1 MPHHP
6 DAARGRMESIE
17 TQSQEGTSSYSVK
30 LDVFEGPLDLLLFL
44 IKRDKIDIYD
54 IPIAHI
60 TRQYLGYIEL
70 MRELDLELAGEFIV
84 MAASLMRIKA
94 KMLLPKTHDEEEEE
108 DPREELVVA
117 LLEYRKFK
125 EAAQILKEKETEQSA
140 WFPRRDFSFVEK
152 LPEDEVL
159 IEASLSDLIFAFKRV
174 LEGQPQETFH
184 TVNYPKVSVEERID
198 YVLGRLM
205 EKDGVVFTEL
215 FLDVPIKLV
224 MVVTFMAIL
233 ELIRLQRIYI
243 RQTRHFSDIWV
254 FRNEKK

>member
-1 MPHHP
+1 
-6 DAARGRMESIE
+6 MESIE

-60 TRQYLGYIEL
+60 TKQYLGAIEL
-70 MRELDLELAGEFIV
+70 MRELNLDVAGEFIV
-84 MAASLMRIKA
+84 MAATLMRIKA
-94 KMLLPKTHDEEEEE
+94 KMLLPKTQEEEEEE
-108 DPREELVVA
+108 DPREQLVAA

-125 EAAQILKEKETEQSA
+125 EAAGILREKETEQSA
-140 WFPRRDFSFVEK
+140 WFPRKDFSFVQQ

-159 IEASLSDLIFAFKRV
+159 IEASLPDLVFAFKRI
-174 LEGQPQETFH
+174 LDGHPKEIFH
-184 TVNYPKVSVEERID
+184 TVNYPKVSIEERID
-198 YVLGRLM
+198 HVLSRLT
-205 EKDGVVFTEL
+205 EKDGIVFGEL
-215 FLDVPIKLV
+215 FLDTPIKLV

-243 RQTRHFSDIWV
+243 RQNRHFSDIWV
-254 FRNEKK
+254 FRNDKG

>member
-1 MPHHP
+1 
-6 DAARGRMESIE
+6 MESIE
-17 TQSQEGTSSYSVK
+17 TQSQEGNSSYSVT

-44 IKRDKIDIYD
+44 IKRDKIDICD

-60 TRQYLGYIEL
+60 TKQYLEYIEL
-70 MRELDLELAGEFIV
+70 MKELDLEIAGEFIV
-84 MAASLMRIKA
+84 MAATLMRIKVR
-94 KMLLPKTHDEEEEE
+94 MLLPRVQGEEEEE
-108 DPREELVVA
+108 DPREELVAA

-125 EAAQILKEKETEQSA
+125 EAAQILREKETEQSG
-140 WFPRRDFSFVEK
+140 WFPRKDFSFVER

-159 IEASLSDLIFAFKRV
+159 VEASLHDLIFAFKRV
-174 LEGQPQETFH
+174 LDSRPEETFH

-198 YVLGRLM
+198 YVLSFLT

-215 FLDVPIKLV
+215 FLDTPIKLV

-233 ELIRLQRIYI
+233 ELIRLQKIHI

-254 FRNEKK
+254 FRNEKR

>member
-1 MPHHP
+1 
-6 DAARGRMESIE
+6 MESIE
-17 TQSQEGTSSYSVK
+17 TKSQEGTSSYSVK

-60 TRQYLGYIEL
+60 TRQYLEYIEL
-70 MRELDLELAGEFIV
+70 MRELNLELAGEFIV
-84 MAASLMRIKA
+84 MAATLMRIKVR
-94 KMLLPKTHDEEEEE
+94 MLLPKSQDQEEEE
-108 DPREELVVA
+108 DPREQLVAA

-125 EAAQILKEKETEQSA
+125 EAAQILREKETEEST
-140 WFPRRDFSFVEK
+140 WFPRKDFSFVER

-159 IEASLSDLIFAFKRV
+159 IEASLPDLVFAFKRV
-174 LEGQPQETFH
+174 LEGHPPEIYH
-184 TVNYPKVSVEERID
+184 TVNYPKVTVEERID
-198 YVLGRLM
+198 YVLSRLAD
-205 EKDGVVFTEL
+205 KDGVIFTEL
-215 FLDVPIKLV
+215 FLDTPVKLV

-254 FRNEKK
+254 FRNDKG